1 MTDQTPEN
9 IRIGITE
16 WRYQEFPE
24 TGSTPK
30 PGVTQALT
38 WLNENLTPATG
49 TIFGN
54 IDNNGGVRFFWYGT
68 ELPIIIDPEP

>member
-1 MTDQTPEN
+1 MTDKTPEN
-9 IRIGITE
+9 IRIGITK

-24 TGSTPK
+24 AASTPK

-49 TIFGN
+49 TILGN
-54 IDNNGGVRFFWYGT
+54 IDNNGGGTLLLVR
-68 ELPIIIDPEP
+68 D

>member
-1 MTDQTPEN
+1 MTDKTPEN

-16 WRYQEFPE
+16 WRYQEFPVAAP
-24 TGSTPK
+24 TLK
-30 PGVTQALT
+30 PGVTQALA

-54 IDNNGGVRFFWYGT
+54 IDNNRGGTLLLVR
-68 ELPIIIDPEP
+68 D

>member
-38 WLNENLTPATG
+38 WLNGNLTPATG

-54 IDNNGGVRFFWYGT
+54 IDNNGGYASSGT
-68 ELPIIIDPEP
+68 GLSYP